1 MDSFYSCARYGY
13 GMSGGSG
20 EEAQSLA
27 FGGQALIEGMMMRS
41 GSHTVMCV
49 RQPDSNLTV

>member
-1 MDSFYSCARYGY
+1 
-13 GMSGGSG
+13 MSGGSG